1 MRTDGRRGFRR
12 PRGAVLRPL
21 GLLIAAVAGGYGMWH
36 ALMQDRGH
44 DDAIVRRLSRGEAG
58 PVAHLPHDARP

>member
-21 GLLIAAVAGGYGMWH
+21 GLLIAAVAGGFGMWH
-36 ALMQDRGH
+36 ALMQDHESGR
-44 DDAIVRRLSRGEAG
+44 ASRQLSRRDGR
-58 PVAHLPHDARP
+58 PLAHVSHDAP

>member
-21 GLLIAAVAGGYGMWH
+21 GLLIAAVAGGFGMWH
-36 ALMQDRGH
+36 ALMQDRGPGH
-44 DDAIVRRLSRGEAG
+44 ASRLSRRDGH
-58 PVAHLPHDARP
+58 PFAHVSHDARP